1 MNRIT
6 VKNLA
11 HLKRLLQKGAT
22 YRITAHSIHPKYV
35 GLIREVNIVQ
45 TNGIYSKIKDQPEH
59 PYSKS
64 NYDKG
69 VYTPFEKASRYIF
82 GDTVSVLDK
91 SGNVMYEFEVLENV

>member
-1 MNRIT
+1 MKTIP

-22 YRITAHSIHPKYV
+22 YRITAHRIHPKYV

-45 TNGIYSKIKDQPEH
+45 TNAVYSKIKDQPEH

-64 NYDKG
+64 NY
-69 VYTPFEKASRYIF
+69 EKAYIHPLKKQA
-82 GDTVSVLDK
+82 VIS
-91 SGNVMYEFEVLENV
+91 SEIR

>member
-11 HLKRLLQKGAT
+11 HLKRLLQKCAT

-45 TNGIYSKIKDQPEH
+45 TNGIYSKIKDLPDH

-64 NYDKG
+64 NYGKG

-82 GDTVSVLDK
+82 GDTVKVLDK